1 MLTATIEIRNPSGL
15 HLRPGTDFVRRARA
29 FASEIQV
36 RKGERTASAKSLIR
50 LLQIGIS
57 QGDTIELLCDG
68 ADQHEALAGL
78 TQFLTELTE

>member
-15 HLRPGTDFVRRARA
+15 HIRPGTDFVRRARA

-36 RKGERTASAKSLIR
+36 RKGDRTGSAKSLVK

-57 QGDTIELLCDG
+57 QGDSIELTCDG
-68 ADQHEALAGL
+68 ADQREALAEL
-78 TQFLTELTE
+78 TQFLAELTE